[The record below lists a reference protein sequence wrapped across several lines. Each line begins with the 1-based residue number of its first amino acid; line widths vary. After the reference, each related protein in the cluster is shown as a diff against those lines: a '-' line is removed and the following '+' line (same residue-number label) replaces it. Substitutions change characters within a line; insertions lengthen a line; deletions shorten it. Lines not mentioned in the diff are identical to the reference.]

1 MKTFQITPV
10 VAVQG
15 NQGASVRTLSWN
27 RTADNAPRHLLVSH
41 SRQDEACRATEARSP
56 RRFTAWQ
63 ADASARPDLRNTV
76 SLAGQTLLRDS
87 SDSGRRHTLFD
98 AAGRAVWS
106 RDARGTVICQA
117 FDTAGRP
124 ASVTEHP
131 AGGTPRQATRYEY
144 DDSTSARQFNLRGAT
159 VRGYDDGGLHT
170 LGSVSL
176 SGAPLTQSQR
186 FLADPEARPDW
197 ADWQTTLEDEVFV
210 TSTTAGASGAVLT
223 FTDADGSVRHTRYD
237 VSGVPCRQ
245 TLTPVGGATQTL
257 LAQVTYSAA
266 GQVTLQRA
274 GNGVTT
280 TCTFEPQTQRLLTL
294 RAVRD
299 NDTTVLQDLSW
310 SYDPVGNILSVTDA
324 TVATGHYQNQTT
336 GGTRTFTYDALYQ
349 LHTATGRESAASTTA
364 PYAELPAL
372 LPADSSQFVPY
383 SRTYA
388 WDDSGNLQHFSHLG
402 AASFTRTMVTAT
414 DSDRSLLQNS
424 DSTLT
429 PADVAGAFDPCGNL
443 LRLQVSASASNNMV
457 WDAGNSLECVITLN
471 RSDDLARS
479 DREIYQYSAG
489 LRVRKQTRTLT
500 NSATNLWTV
509 DEVRYLPG
517 LEIRRSWQESGTT
530 RTLNEERHDI
540 TTRAGRANIR
550 LLRWLTGKPAG
561 MPDSQLRYSLSDII
575 GSLSLELDVD
585 GLIISREE
593 YYPFGGTAVWSARS
607 ETEADYKVARYAGKE
622 RDSTGLYDY
631 GYRYYAPWL
640 CRWTAADPAGE
651 VDGLNLYCMVGN
663 NPVTFTDS
671 MGLTIEKMTAE
682 EIKEFEK
689 LYDQWFQHFLGQKN
703 NELLVCINVV
713 SYHSLTKRDKF
724 ESEEEVNSLFKQMAT
739 QTRYKYKYPEEL
751 KKKQEQKRAK
761 QQRVLESQAAAEKET
776 GEITDQMAST
786 SLSEGATGGVETR
799 VYPYR
804 KPARVKTTAQA
815 ILYIWAVDSTIFH
828 QGHRKLDS
836 SKITKKIRKLHQD
849 ANYNDKKHDFF
860 ASSLNKG
867 LADAIH
873 EFDNWSGDQ
882 LAAYLDDY
890 IRKYG
895 GTPPQTLYHGTNMD
909 LRDYS
914 HGHFI
919 ATSTSSSAASAFGRV
934 ATVTG
939 QRAVSIP
946 NVYPNRNEN
955 EYLFSRNA
963 RFEISK
969 SGGRY
974 HMAQQ

>member
-27 RTADNAPRHLLVSH
+27 RTADNTPRHLLVSH
-41 SRQDEACRATEARSP
+41 SRQDEACRATETRSP

-63 ADASARPDLRNTV
+63 ADANARPDLRNTV

-87 SDSGRRHTLFD
+87 SDSGRRYTLFD
-98 AAGRAVWS
+98 TAGRPVWT
-106 RDARGTVICQA
+106 RDARGTVIRQA
-117 FDTAGRP
+117 FDHAGRP
-124 ASVTEHP
+124 VSVTEHP
-131 AGGTPRQATRYEY
+131 ASGTPRLATRYEY
-144 DDSTSARQFNLRGAT
+144 DDSASARQFNLRGAT

-170 LGSVSL
+170 LSSVSL

-186 FLADPEARPDW
+186 FLADPEARPDRSSPE
-197 ADWQTTLEDEVFV
+197 TLLEDEVFV

-223 FTDADGSVRHTRYD
+223 FTDADGSARHTRYD

-245 TLTPVGGATQTL
+245 TLTVVGGSPQTL

-266 GQVTLQRA
+266 GQVTQQRA

-299 NDTTVLQDLSW
+299 NDATVLQDLSW

-324 TVATGHYQNQTT
+324 TVATCHYRNQTT
-336 GGTRTFTYDALYQ
+336 GGTRTFTYDAHYQ

-372 LPADSSQFVPY
+372 MPADSSQFVPY

-388 WDDSGNLQHFSHLG
+388 WDDSGNLQYFSHLG
-402 AASFTRTMVTAT
+402 AASFTRAMVTAT

-429 PADVAGAFDPCGNL
+429 PADVSGAFDPCGNL
-443 LRLQVSASASNNMV
+443 LRLQISASASNNMV
-457 WDAGNSLECVITLN
+457 WDAGNHLQCVITLN

-500 NSATNLWTV
+500 RSDSNLWTV

-517 LEIRRSWQESGTT
+517 LEIRRTWQESGTT

-540 TTRAGRANIR
+540 TTQAGRANIR
-550 LLRWLTGKPAG
+550 LLHWLTGKPAG

-575 GSLSLELDVD
+575 GSLSLELDAE

-607 ETEADYKVARYAGKE
+607 ETEAGYKVARYAGKE

-651 VDGLNLYCMVGN
+651 VDGLNLYRMVGN
-663 NPVTFTDS
+663 NPVTFTDYAGLVIKKLKTYAS
-671 MGLTIEKMTAE
+671 AFDMTTPYERKLNQDLPEIVRLAEQQITSAIEALQPDRCGKVNRESLQLVQDLMGDASQQNITNI
-682 EIKEFEK
+682 IGR
-689 LYDQWFQHFLGQKN
+689 FQAVKKGIQQ
-703 NELLVCINVV
+703 I
-713 SYHSLTKRDKF
+713 SLED
-724 ESEEEVNSLFKQMAT
+724 
-739 QTRYKYKYPEEL
+739 
-751 KKKQEQKRAK
+751 
-761 QQRVLESQAAAEKET
+761 
-776 GEITDQMAST
+776 GEITLETAHVVDKHTPTALAGAGHQQQGTDGNIYISSTTTQGENIHRLASAIIHETSHIVLKTMDNQYGKIYQNPGEPEKSLNIKPLLKLAARDSASANNNAESVATLASLLHYKDSDELKAVYDRYVDTRDAT
-786 SLSEGATGGVETR
+786 SLEDDDPVVLEYGILS
-799 VYPYR
+799 
-804 KPARVKTTAQA
+804 KPDARYENRTDYDTEA
-815 ILYIWAVDSTIFH
+815 
-828 QGHRKLDS
+828 G
-836 SKITKKIRKLHQD
+836 
-849 ANYNDKKHDFF
+849 
-860 ASSLNKG
+860 ASSCTYEEE
-867 LADAIH
+867 A
-873 EFDNWSGDQ
+873 
-882 LAAYLDDY
+882 
-890 IRKYG
+890 
-895 GTPPQTLYHGTNMD
+895 
-909 LRDYS
+909 
-914 HGHFI
+914 
-919 ATSTSSSAASAFGRV
+919 SSASGFSSFGFGDGDD
-934 ATVTG
+934 AMM
-939 QRAVSIP
+939 
-946 NVYPNRNEN
+946 
-955 EYLFSRNA
+955 F
-963 RFEISK
+963 
-969 SGGRY
+969 
-974 HMAQQ
+974 